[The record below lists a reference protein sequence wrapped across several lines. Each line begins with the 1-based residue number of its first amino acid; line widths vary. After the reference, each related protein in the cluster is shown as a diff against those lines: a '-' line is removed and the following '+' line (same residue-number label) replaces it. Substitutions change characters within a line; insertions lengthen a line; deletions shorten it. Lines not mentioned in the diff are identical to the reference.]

1 MLKMDFLSCYCTIM
15 VIAMYTFMLVTLLFS
30 TCQGKM
36 SESWCRCF
44 ACGYK
49 WLNKHMYNSQII
61 CEYVCTPSIA
71 LAKNFHPSIHTGAPS
86 NNKITAGAK
95 SCLSC

>member
-1 MLKMDFLSCYCTIM
+1 
-15 VIAMYTFMLVTLLFS
+15 
-30 TCQGKM
+30 M

-71 LAKNFHPSIHTGAPS
+71 LAQNFHPSIQELHPT
-86 NNKITAGAK
+86 IK
-95 SCLSC
+95 SQLVQRVVCHVKMFLIGYPWQEARGEKLRLVNLVSFR